1 MKKHLYTFLKND
13 IDFKLAYYREYKNT
27 KGFKALLK
35 ENIRFFVENYDIYL
49 DKPYL
54 DISYLR
60 VNNRI
65 VDIDLLYDI
74 FKESLSE
81 GC

>member
-27 KGFKALLK
+27 KGYKALLK
-35 ENIRFFVENYDIYL
+35 ENIRFFVENYNIYL

-60 VNNRI
+60 VNDKI
-65 VDIDLLYDI
+65 IDIDLLYDI
-74 FKESLSE
+74 FNESLKE

>member
-13 IDFKLAYYREYKNT
+13 IDFKLVYYKEYKKI
-27 KGFKALLK
+27 KGYKALLK

-54 DISYLR
+54 DISYLK
-60 VNNRI
+60 VNDKI

-74 FKESLSE
+74 FKNNLSE
-81 GC
+81 SY